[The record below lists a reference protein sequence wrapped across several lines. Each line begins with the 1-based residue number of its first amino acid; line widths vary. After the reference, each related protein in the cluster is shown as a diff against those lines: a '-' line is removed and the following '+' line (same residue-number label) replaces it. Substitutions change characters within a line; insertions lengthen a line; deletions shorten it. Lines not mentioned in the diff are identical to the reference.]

1 MSKINDKDIKKWFGR
16 YIREYIKCLVGRNAE
31 YFIAIVDIEWELAE
45 EFVRENEREYKAAWF
60 ERRDYSRAVGLRN
73 NPAVSK
79 IVLFSNDSVKMIDS
93 LKDFVEYPAIP
104 EEKEVL
110 WQCLETAFARELD
123 ESIRKVLE
131 TVLESQQIS
140 VKDLLSYLGFCIGD
154 DGLFSAKK
162 ALENLYRLNIWKSDG
177 KDIKKITKTKLRKM
191 IRNSDALVVEQK
203 LMRGIAEGK
212 VPFSDLEKK
221 KVIRCLSK
229 NDLQEVFRT
238 VSYETVEKHIFQ
250 GESRAK
256 RTDNV
261 QEKTEEQKYDYSYQ
275 YALQEQP
282 EGSMEEVENFLLR
295 EEKEL
300 LLDSVQQFQY
310 PETAETEEAFQ
321 ELKEEMELLGLPGDK
336 REALVLDLKA
346 LQQSFQSAMEHG
358 GKYTPAYLYHYAD
371 TQKEFVEQYVRILGK
386 CVADAGIAYLCVGT
400 KFLEKLQNI
409 FCYEKDGEYV
419 LPFYHPLAGFYYI
432 CRQRSCE
439 EKRELLSS
447 RKNDFREE
455 AVTAW
460 MAKETM
466 EFPIQYLLREKELYQ
481 LDYTGFPKWHG
492 EFRFT
497 NVKGHTAG
505 SLTDIRLLNEDL
517 LDYIERQKFMPE
529 IRVTIVD
536 INDMSEIMSLIKKLR
551 KLSESDTCMLHKVIL
566 NIISDREEELK
577 DQLQTRMEMDLDHP
591 QMLFRFAR
599 EVYMQEGEYD
609 MERMIADSDLL
620 FLADSG
626 VLYQKP
632 RLLAWRGEAN
642 WLRISFENL
651 KLEKLLGNEL
661 QGGNRELEV
670 LWDTI
675 HHMQTEE
682 EVKLVCWQT
691 RELKQSLLVQIRR
704 AIEEHPQL
712 TAVLLSSNPDL
723 LQHLY
728 HLQEFQVRKSMLS
741 GKEMLVVNFHRQSNQ
756 KCLKE
761 VGEAAVA
768 VALKPFLEE
777 LLGISELKSV
787 TNGMGDVKEEPYLTI
802 RFEDGKLIF
811 QYEVYVED
819 PGEDGGER
827 RVHYRVL
834 AEDILSFTVD
844 LGFKKKFI
852 TMLYESAEN
861 YPSALLLDYL
871 KQSEIGMGEWEY
883 SEKPLM
889 ALEKDRK
896 RKEPFG
902 VVEVLAFQSMMDFL
916 REHKGVD
923 EYMVNCFRSIY
934 QPGLLKKSLNAN
946 RQYQFLDKETLD
958 KMHKLYTKVEER
970 NE

>member
-1 MSKINDKDIKKWFGR
+1 MSEVNDKDIKKWFGR
-16 YIREYIKCLVGRNAE
+16 YIREYIKRLVGSNAE
-31 YFIAIVDIEWELAE
+31 YFIAIVDIEWELAD
-45 EFVRENEREYKAAWF
+45 EFVRENEKGYEAAWF
-60 ERRDYSRAVGLRN
+60 ERRDYSRAVALRN

-110 WQCLETAFARELD
+110 WQCLETAFERELD
-123 ESIRKVLE
+123 DGIRKVLG

-140 VKDLLSYLGFCIGD
+140 VKDLLLYLSSCIGKSKS
-154 DGLFSAKK
+154 FSAIQAVK
-162 ALENLYRLNIWKSDG
+162 NLYQLNIWTSG
-177 KDIKKITKTKLRKM
+177 ETDIRRITKTKLRKM
-191 IRNSDALVVEQK
+191 IRNSDAQIVERK
-203 LMRGIAEGK
+203 LMSGIAENK
-212 VPFSDLEKK
+212 IPFSSKTKERI
-221 KVIRCLSK
+221 IRCLSK
-229 NDLQEVFRT
+229 NDLQEVFRV
-238 VSYETVEKHIFQ
+238 VSYETVEGILR
-250 GESRAK
+250 GASRVK
-256 RTDNV
+256 RTESA

-282 EGSMEEVENFLLR
+282 EGSMEEVEDFLLR

-310 PETAETEEAFQ
+310 PETTEIEKAFQ
-321 ELKEEMELLGLPGDK
+321 ELQEEMGLLGLPGDK
-336 REALVLDLKA
+336 REALALDLKA
-346 LQQSFQSAMEHG
+346 LQQYFQSAMERG
-358 GKYTPAYLYHYAD
+358 RKYTPAYLYHYAN
-371 TQKEFVEQYVRILGK
+371 TQKEFVEQYVRIVGK

-409 FCYEKDGEYV
+409 FCYEKDGKYV

-432 CRQRSCE
+432 CQQRSCE
-439 EKRELLSS
+439 QKRELLSS
-447 RKNDFREE
+447 QKNDFREE

-460 MAKETM
+460 MAKETL

-481 LDYTGFPKWHG
+481 LDYTSLPKWQG
-492 EFRFT
+492 KFWFT
-497 NVKGHTAG
+497 NVKDHTAG

-577 DQLQTRMEMDLDHP
+577 DQLQERMEMDLEHP

-609 MERMIADSDLL
+609 VERMIADSDLL
-620 FLADSG
+620 FLADSS

-651 KLEKLLGNEL
+651 KLEELLGNKL
-661 QGGNRELEV
+661 QGGDRALEV
-670 LWDTI
+670 LWDTV
-675 HHMQTEE
+675 HHMQLEE
-682 EVKLVCWQT
+682 EVKLACWQT

-704 AIEEHPQL
+704 AIEEHPRL
-712 TAVLLSSNPDL
+712 TVVLLSSNPNL

-761 VGEAAVA
+761 VGKAAVT

-787 TNGMGDVKEEPYLTI
+787 TNGTGDVKEEPYLTI

-811 QYEVYVED
+811 QCEVYVED
-819 PGEDGGER
+819 PGEDDGER
-827 RVHYRVL
+827 SEHYRVL
-834 AEDILSFTVD
+834 AEDVLSFTAD
-844 LGFKKKFI
+844 PGFKKKFI

-871 KQSEIGMGEWEY
+871 KQSELGMGEWEY

-896 RKEPFG
+896 RKETFG
-902 VVEVLAFQSMMDFL
+902 AVEVLAFQSMMGFL

-923 EYMVNCFRSIY
+923 GYMVNRFRSIY
-934 QPGLLKKSLNAN
+934 QPEMLKKSLNAN
-946 RQYQFLDKETLD
+946 RQCQFLDKETLD